1 MSINSL
7 EELRAIYGEPKE
19 AVLKK
24 ILPSLED
31 HGKNFIARSP
41 FLVLST
47 SGKNGQADASPKGD
61 MPGFVHVPDNQTIL
75 IPDRIGNNITDSL
88 RNIIENPEVGLIF
101 FIPGIRETLR
111 VNGPCQILADADL
124 LDRFKEKGKAPRTVL
139 KVTVREAY
147 MHCGKAIIRSD
158 LWGDTHKV
166 SQKDFPSLGKILADQ
181 IAGLDGQELDESLE
195 KSYSDR
201 LY

>member
-41 FLVLST
+41 FLIMST
-47 SGKNGQADASPKGD
+47 SDKNGRADASPKGD
-61 MPGFVHVPDNQTIL
+61 MAGFVLVPDNQTIL

-111 VNGPCQILADADL
+111 VNGPCEILADADL
-124 LDRFKEKGKAPRTVL
+124 LDRFKEKGKTPRTVL

-158 LWGDTHKV
+158 LWGETHKV

-181 IAGLDGQELDESLE
+181 IAGLDSLELDESLE
-195 KSYSDR
+195 KSYSER